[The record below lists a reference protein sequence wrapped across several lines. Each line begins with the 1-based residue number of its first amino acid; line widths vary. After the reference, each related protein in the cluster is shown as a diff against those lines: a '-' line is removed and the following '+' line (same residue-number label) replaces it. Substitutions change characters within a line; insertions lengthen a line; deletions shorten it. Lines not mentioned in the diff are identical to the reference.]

1 MRRVARYLEYRR
13 TRRHRAPCASEPASV
28 KAEPDAL
35 RSPRDS
41 SQDQLR
47 AQGLEYSSTRRPRAP
62 CASEPALRTEA
73 EPDAHGAA
81 SEKCLLSLTKAA
93 SEELSGAAFAR
104 LRWCVSLDAQRLTA
118 LRYSSVAAGWAGPP
132 LATVTIAV
140 RMTRPPMRYPFWY
153 TSFTVLSGTVG
164 SGTWAMAW

>member
-13 TRRHRAPCASEPASV
+13 RPKARTAHVGIARLAQASGRLWE
-28 KAEPDAL
+28 
-35 RSPRDS
+35 
-41 SQDQLR
+41 
-47 AQGLEYSSTRRPRAP
+47 
-62 CASEPALRTEA
+62 
-73 EPDAHGAA
+73 
-81 SEKCLLSLTKAA
+81 CLLSLTKAA

-104 LRWCVSLDAQRLTA
+104 LRWCVSLEAQRPTA
-118 LRYSSVAAGWAGPP
+118 LRYSSVTAGWAGPP

-164 SGTWAMAW
+164 SGTWAMAWWSFMSNG